1 MREIID
7 RISREIQNGLPAV
20 CAVIVSSSGSTPRRT
35 GSRMVICSDGTCLGS
50 VGGGPAEALAQKS
63 APAVFQ
69 KGESRILRLDL
80 TGGQAADAGMIC
92 GGRMDILLEYIPH
105 DKRNRE
111 FWQQASRKLAAG
123 EGLCLIT
130 VFKLMDD
137 SGERGV
143 RILAR
148 QAYENKLSEEIPP
161 DLRTVVAEKA
171 AYTRKACVLE
181 HKDLRVLIEPLPGLG
196 RVIIAGAGHVGAA
209 VAFLAAQVGFRTLV
223 MDDRGDFLSPESF
236 PAADQ
241 RLHISDFSSCLSGLD
256 PGQDDHVVI
265 VTRGHLHDKT
275 VLAQALQTPAGYI
288 GMMGSRS
295 KRDAIFR
302 DLLQNGFS
310 ESDLRRV
317 HSPIGLDIGAQ
328 TPEELAVSIVAELI
342 GHRAGRG
349 SG

>member
-1 MREIID
+1 MREITDLIN
-7 RISREIQNGLPAV
+7 REIANGSPVV
-20 CAVIVSSSGSTPRRT
+20 CAVIVSSTGSTPRGT
-35 GSRMVICSDGTCLGS
+35 GSRMVICSDGTCAGS
-50 VGGGPAEALAQKS
+50 VGGGPAEAMAQKT
-63 APAVFQ
+63 APGVFQ
-69 KGESRILRLDL
+69 KGASRILKLDL

-92 GGRMDILLEYIPH
+92 GGRMEILLEYIPP
-105 DKRNRE
+105 DGKNRE
-111 FWQQASRKLAAG
+111 FWDRVARNLAAG
-123 EGLCLIT
+123 CSFRLIT
-130 VFKLMDD
+130 VFEHLYDPEG
-137 SGERGV
+137 SGV

-148 QAYENKLSEEIPP
+148 QTDENGLPGEIPAP
-161 DLRTVVAEKA
+161 LRSAAAENTA
-171 AYTRKACVLE
+171 RARKACVLE

-209 VAFLAAQVGFRTLV
+209 VAFIAAQVGFRTLV

-241 RLHISDFSSCLSGLD
+241 LLQISDFSSCLSGLY

-342 GHRAGRG
+342 GHRAGR
-349 SG
+349 SSR